1 MHAKDYSDAYEFDT
15 PDNSI
20 DMSSLSDTNPSHKW
34 SHVFGELIMDRL
46 RDEASSSAKPD
57 MDSLATRYVYWVQ
70 RARKSRI
77 KNTPA
82 AANFHTLNMAMAPIW
97 AHVYSGAREIPVQD
111 IETVQT
117 LLACS
122 SIDNLIARESLYKSR
137 KLFGQVD
144 ISSQNYP
151 RNRSLNPYL
160 TEEAITEFGATN
172 EFDTAITLLDISKEN
187 PEIAIIPAPQKFESG
202 RNSMLN
208 SDFIVLDMKNHQ
220 ARGVQ
225 AKASVSSAIRAN
237 YDEKFVTLVDGNH
250 DLGNVLSV
258 AYDPDLP
265 ERKNIVSWPGL
276 VSAHHLLNQERFAYS
291 LPSGSKEHVRDAMMI
306 QQSFKRS
313 RWNALRL
320 SQSTRSQNDEASGKV
335 KERVLNDLY
344 K

>member
-1 MHAKDYSDAYEFDT
+1 M
-15 PDNSI
+15 
-20 DMSSLSDTNPSHKW
+20 
-34 SHVFGELIMDRL
+34 
-46 RDEASSSAKPD
+46 
-57 MDSLATRYVYWVQ
+57 
-70 RARKSRI
+70 
-77 KNTPA
+77 
-82 AANFHTLNMAMAPIW
+82 
-97 AHVYSGAREIPVQD
+97 
-111 IETVQT
+111 
-117 LLACS
+117 
-122 SIDNLIARESLYKSR
+122 
-137 KLFGQVD
+137 D